1 LRFARLEVVT
11 ADSAD
16 VYIDNRRVGRG
27 SWSGEHAPAT
37 RLAIRSVLADA
48 PISCT
53 SAMHDTVLTQV
64 KAGQRLSVSLPVR
77 PCIEVRFD
85 VRPRD
90 ARVAIRP
97 LDGGRPLE
105 TRADSALALSLPVGR
120 YEVRT
125 SAPRCITITDTLA
138 AFATLD
144 GTPVSRRLR
153 LLCS

>member
-1 LRFARLEVVT
+1 
-11 ADSAD
+11 
-16 VYIDNRRVGRG
+16 
-27 SWSGEHAPAT
+27 
-37 RLAIRSVLADA
+37 
-48 PISCT
+48 
-53 SAMHDTVLTQV
+53 MHDTVLTQV